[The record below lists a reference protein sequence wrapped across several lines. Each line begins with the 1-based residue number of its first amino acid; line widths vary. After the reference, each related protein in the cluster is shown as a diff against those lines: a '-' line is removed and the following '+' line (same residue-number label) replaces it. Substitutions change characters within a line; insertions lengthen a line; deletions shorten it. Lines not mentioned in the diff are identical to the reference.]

1 MKSRRMNGF
10 HDDERGVLSMPMLFV
25 FLGLT
30 LLFSFLNNASLV
42 VARKIETQNAAD
54 AVAYSTSLQLARGMN
69 AVTATNHLIG
79 ELHAITILHHS
90 LGGDELDGD
99 KSEKKQDADVKF
111 LLPVSYNIARILSDI
126 KPLERTYNAVNKDPK
141 VGGAIGDARVRLQR
155 VAVWSFITHS
165 IGGLFEKIG
174 SVIPLIGPFIN
185 AYGKVIAVEALV
197 FEGKIYGETLVLDG
211 LENVARA
218 TKQVKKT
225 IQSPVLP
232 ALNAYAKSMVF
243 LVSAKMPSTVDQI
256 GIANNVE
263 TNMYPGPIFPTV
275 TLPVQAEPSS
285 MSKLARSQLTRAST
299 PWVRHWRVPFQQF
312 GESLLYLSRFKMF
325 YTNHTNDWTIE
336 LVKRAKQKNNLHLLV
351 MKDTNLDGADKGA
364 EQWTK
369 KAGSDRADELF
380 STMGF
385 ALKKSPRYTTS
396 FFRNPTKDGV
406 FAYSQAMVYN
416 ANPQTG
422 SASGGQQKRLGWDT
436 LNWDFQASPIPEWVK
451 DNTSGAF
458 KVQNVPEPRIKL
470 NWQSKLVPTTR
481 LTTASAAKFITW
493 SNARPHLT
501 KILPFLSQSRTH

>member
-1 MKSRRMNGF
+1 MKSRFFNDL

-25 FLGLT
+25 FLGLM
-30 LLFSFLNNASLV
+30 LLFSFLHNAGKV
-42 VARKIETQNAAD
+42 VSRKIETQNAAD

-79 ELHAITILHHS
+79 ELHAITIMHHS

-99 KSEKKQDADVKF
+99 KSEKKIDADVKL
-111 LLPVSYNIARILSDI
+111 LLPVSYYIARTLSDI
-126 KPLERTYNAVNKDPK
+126 PPIERTYNSVNKDPK
-141 VGGAIGDARVRLQR
+141 VGGAIGDSRVRLQR

-165 IGGLFEKIG
+165 IGGIFEKIG

-185 AYGKVIAVEALV
+185 AYGKILAVEALV
-197 FEGKIYGETLVLDG
+197 FEGKVYEEWVVLDG
-211 LENVARA
+211 IERVARE
-218 TKQVKKT
+218 TKGVKKK

-232 ALNAYAKSMVF
+232 ALNAYAKSMMF
-243 LVSAKMPSTVDQI
+243 LVPAKMPAAVADI
-256 GIANNVE
+256 GTANNVE
-263 TNMYPGPIFPTV
+263 TNMYPGPILPPV
-275 TLPVQAEPSS
+275 TLPVQAEPSN

-312 GESLLYLSRFKMF
+312 GESVLYLSRFKMF

-351 MKDTNLDGADKGA
+351 MKDVNLDGADKGA
-364 EQWTK
+364 EPWTK
-369 KAGSDRADELF
+369 KAGSGRADELF

-385 ALKKSPRYTTS
+385 ALQKSPKYTTS
-396 FFRNPTKDGV
+396 FFRNPTPNGI

-422 SASGGQQKRLGWDT
+422 SASGGQQKKLGWDT

-458 KVQNVPEPRIKL
+458 KVQNVPEPRVKL

-481 LTTASAAKFITW
+481 LTAASVVKYATW